1 MNLIKNIKNIFF
13 YFEIIISNKE
23 IMSKI
28 KYIDVYSKFLKIKK
42 IDVIDYI
49 INYCKNRI
57 ILI

>member
-13 YFEIIISNKE
+13 YIEIIISNKE
-23 IMSKI
+23 IINKI
-28 KYIDVYSKFLKIKK
+28 KYIDVYKKFLKIKK

>member
-13 YFEIIISNKE
+13 YIEIIISNKE

-42 IDVIDYI
+42 IDVIDLSSFI
-49 INYCKNRI
+49 IF
-57 ILI
+57 

>member
-13 YFEIIISNKE
+13 YIEKIISNKE

-28 KYIDVYSKFLKIKK
+28 KYIDIYSKFLKIKK

-49 INYCKNRI
+49 INLSSFI
-57 ILI
+57 IF